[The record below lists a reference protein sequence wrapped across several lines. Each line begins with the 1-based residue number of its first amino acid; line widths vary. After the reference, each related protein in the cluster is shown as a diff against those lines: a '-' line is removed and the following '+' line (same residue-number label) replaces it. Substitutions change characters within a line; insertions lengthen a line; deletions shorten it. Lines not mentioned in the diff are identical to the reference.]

1 MSEALILL
9 ARTYIEDE
17 TAPYVVSDTII
28 EQKLNADRH
37 YIEEKQIYSED
48 YDYDNVSLV
57 YKIGYCYLMNL
68 ILTDED
74 ETVIT
79 DTNYTVDVEN
89 GIITFDTGYTI
100 PDSVYATFTYHDFY
114 NAISELWLYQMA
126 LARISGKTQL
136 GDENLPIGK
145 ESREYCLQKY
155 WDYKQSKNIQ
165 LER

>member
-17 TAPYVVSDTII
+17 VTPYAVTDAII
-28 EQKLNADRH
+28 EQKLNADRK

-48 YDYDNVSLV
+48 YAYDNISKT
-57 YKIGYCYLMNL
+57 YKIGYSYIMNL
-68 ILTDED
+68 VLTDED
-74 ETVIT
+74 DNVIA

-89 GIITFDTGYTI
+89 GIITFDAGYTI
-100 PDSVYATFTYHDFY
+100 SDAVYATFTYHDFY
-114 NAISELWLYQMA
+114 NAIAEMWLYQA
-126 LARISGKTQL
+126 AKARISGKARL
-136 GDENLPIGK
+136 GDEDLRMDK
-145 ESREYCLQKY
+145 SSREYCIMKY